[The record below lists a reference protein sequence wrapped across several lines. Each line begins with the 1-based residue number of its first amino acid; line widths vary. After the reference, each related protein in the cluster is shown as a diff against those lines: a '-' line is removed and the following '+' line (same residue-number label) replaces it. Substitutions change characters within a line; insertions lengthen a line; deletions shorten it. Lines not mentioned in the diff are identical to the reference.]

1 MVLPFLYEKTKEMKK
16 TALILLMILLV
27 HATSSFAYNGHLNA
41 WYENLFYWAYYSNSD
56 PDTNCAEVRP
66 NPNGAYSGD
75 IVIPSSIV
83 VYDNVYPVKYV
94 GEKSFQSCPDLT
106 SVTIPNSVIQIS
118 NAAFRYSSNLTIVV
132 VGDGVTLVGGWS
144 FDGCTGLK
152 DLYCYASKVPNAL
165 VNAFKDVNYET
176 AILHVPS
183 SSLNE
188 YRTANEWKNFKHI
201 VPIDD
206 SDPKPTGV
214 EAIKTPQHDT
224 NDMLYTLDG
233 RRTNHQ
239 FKGLFIHKGKKVVVK

>member
-1 MVLPFLYEKTKEMKK
+1 M
-16 TALILLMILLV
+16 
-27 HATSSFAYNGHLNA
+27 HATSSFAAYNGRLNA

-56 PDTNCAEVRP
+56 PDTNYAIVRP
-66 NPNGAYSGD
+66 NPNGTYSGD
-75 IVIPSSIV
+75 IVVPPSIV
-83 VYDNVYPVKYV
+83 VYDTAYPVKEI
-94 GEKSFQSCPDLT
+94 GDKAFQSCPDLT
-106 SVTIPNSVIQIS
+106 SVIIPNSVTHIA
-118 NAAFRYSSNLTIVV
+118 NAAFRYNPNLTTIVI
-132 VGDGVTLVGGWS
+132 GNSTILVGGWS

-214 EAIKTPQHDT
+214 EAFKTPLHDT

-233 RRTNHQ
+233 RRANHL
-239 FKGLFIHKGKKVVVK
+239 FKGIFIHKGKKVVVK